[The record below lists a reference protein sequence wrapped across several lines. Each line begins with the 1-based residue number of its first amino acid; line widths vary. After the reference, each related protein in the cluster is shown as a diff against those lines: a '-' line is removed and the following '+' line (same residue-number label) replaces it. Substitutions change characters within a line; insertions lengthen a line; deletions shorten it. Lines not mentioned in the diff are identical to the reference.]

1 MSEVSGQNFNSF
13 FNAMWNMIIT
23 LTSAGYGDLYPKTF
37 FGRIVGVVICF
48 WGVLIISFFV
58 VTVTNMLEFTP
69 NEERA
74 YNLLMRLHKKGIM
87 KERAV
92 DVLQSAFIHRN
103 VQKLH
108 PGNEGKILSK
118 FRKFRAALISF
129 KEVAREVRSW
139 DQSKRDKNEID
150 IITNLMENLL
160 EDVQNMKEQQL
171 ESEKNIEISLKI
183 MQSQPQ
189 Y

>member
-103 VQKLH
+103 VQKLY